1 MNGNFI
7 DYATVSTVCLCGED
21 RVLFASDIERNWY
34 LA

>member
-7 DYATVSTVCLCGED
+7 DHATVSTVCLCGED
-21 RVLFASDIERNWY
+21 RVLFASDLERTWY